1 MENHS
6 IQGHISF
13 AISLAS
19 SFLAWIT
26 AQDLDVYFSIG
37 LKGVSIIAGLY
48 AIRSYM
54 ASIKYYENKNDDNE

>member
-6 IQGHISF
+6 TQGHVSF

-19 SFLAWIT
+19 SFVAWIT
-26 AQDLDVYFSIG
+26 AQEVDIYMSIG
-37 LKGVSIIAGLY
+37 FKAVSIIAGLY

-54 ASIKYYENKNDDNE
+54 ASIKYFENKNKENE